1 MKKKLTLISFFEDV
15 PGGCPEALNPFLKCS
30 ECGNPFY
37 MIGASFMDWSTNE
50 RWFGNTFIEMDL
62 HCECP
67 NPRRLSD
74 TEIGWNIS
82 FGIGE
87 IIITELRTRFV
98 ETKPYRTHLERSRV
112 VAQAKV
118 ENWDVIRH
126 KISNFLQLPVGFE

>member
-1 MKKKLTLISFFEDV
+1 
-15 PGGCPEALNPFLKCS
+15 
-30 ECGNPFY
+30 
-37 MIGASFMDWSTNE
+37 MIGASFMDWSTDD

-67 NPRRLSD
+67 GECPDPNSLPD

-82 FGIGE
+82 FGIE
-87 IIITELRTRFV
+87 KIIITEVRTRFV
-98 ETKPYRTHLERSRV
+98 ETRPYRTHLERSRV